1 MRMNVNLL
9 FREIENQLFADEVV
23 TTPAST
29 HLPARWWAL
38 YLECLF
44 VATMLLYFLLPVQPS
59 PWLLTPLSIL
69 ASLALFIPLVKLLKR
84 LPSQWL
90 NRSIRVACGLLIL
103 ELFLPLLLAV
113 TLLLTHL

>member
-9 FREIENQLFADEVV
+9 FREFENQLFADAVV

-29 HLPARWWAL
+29 RLPARWWAL
-38 YLECLF
+38 YLESWF
-44 VATMLLYFLLPVQPS
+44 VAAMLLYFLLPVQPS

-103 ELFLPLLLAV
+103 ELLLPLLLAV
-113 TLLLTHL
+113 TLLITRL